1 MFANSLLLEYVN
13 KTGFNIFI
21 LLSNRHEKLLLTLT
35 ACTWVALRSL
45 AGGPIL
51 RIISHASCL
60 FHPHSF
66 LSFSCL
72 GG

>member
-21 LLSNRHEKLLLTLT
+21 LLSNRREKLLLTLT